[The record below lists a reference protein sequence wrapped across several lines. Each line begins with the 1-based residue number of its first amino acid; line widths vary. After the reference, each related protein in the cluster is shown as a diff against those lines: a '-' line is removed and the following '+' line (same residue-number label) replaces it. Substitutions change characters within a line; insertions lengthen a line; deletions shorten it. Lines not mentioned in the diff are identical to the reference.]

1 MQRSAPISVIRVVH
15 VVWAALVVT
24 CMGNAVVA
32 PAAPQTQTQARAEEL
47 LQAVRAVERE
57 QVVREAIRDVHV
69 CKTSVGQGFSLAA
82 QA

>member
-1 MQRSAPISVIRVVH
+1 MERSAPISVIRVVH

-32 PAAPQTQTQARAEEL
+32 PAAPQTRARAEEL